1 MAVAGLPGDAFTIEA
16 LAEIAQYSMGVARVV
31 NQICSRA
38 LMLSEWRRERTISRR
53 LVVEAITDCPIDALV
68 APRVGVDDSLSV
80 PQAGSA
86 VSPPVLPDEP
96 IAPTVTAAPEP
107 STEAAPPEPVTDT
120 KSDAPV
126 LPPAAVVEPIPDP
139 ALPERSVAEPDAP
152 APPAAVPEPSP
163 ALSLGE
169 PTGAPDVPPPPPAAA
184 EPGLEPPVPT
194 SFPSV
199 ELDVPPPPSVTT
211 KDAERGATESPPLA
225 AMPTVAAERP
235 AGRDSWALREAAR
248 RRRRTH
254 GDLLRPSSDE
264 IQTPRFSGFVA
275 RRGAAPLLRTI
286 ASPGPIAPTPLPA
299 RNASGWLWSA
309 AAIAAA
315 AIAIAIVLQNRELV
329 VRIER
334 TLPSDMQ
341 GRLTQV
347 SDQMTA
353 AIEAVLRALR

>member
-1 MAVAGLPGDAFTIEA
+1 
-16 LAEIAQYSMGVARVV
+16 
-31 NQICSRA
+31 
-38 LMLSEWRRERTISRR
+38 
-53 LVVEAITDCPIDALV
+53 
-68 APRVGVDDSLSV
+68 
-80 PQAGSA
+80 
-86 VSPPVLPDEP
+86 
-96 IAPTVTAAPEP
+96 
-107 STEAAPPEPVTDT
+107 
-120 KSDAPV
+120 
-126 LPPAAVVEPIPDP
+126 
-139 ALPERSVAEPDAP
+139 
-152 APPAAVPEPSP
+152 
-163 ALSLGE
+163 
-169 PTGAPDVPPPPPAAA
+169 
-184 EPGLEPPVPT
+184 
-194 SFPSV
+194 
-199 ELDVPPPPSVTT
+199 
-211 KDAERGATESPPLA
+211 
-225 AMPTVAAERP
+225 MPTVAAERP